1 VETRHNEHHKNVGR
15 FTAASGDGDGRT
27 EVSQGGAGGSFDP
40 VYSPPTRGACY
51 QYAIVTEKTSTTK
64 NVKICGTDR
73 RERNVYTSRS
83 NVVEVRF
90 ITSANVDTD
99 KEYYFLLQF
108 EGLSIHLSTIHFF
121 FFFFFLLLIIT
132 VRRRRRRTTTTTTRN
147 ILDCD
152 QARSQHFYKGG
163 HRTRRW
169 RDRRSRARRE
179 GAKGGEVWGWAP
191 RCMGIFEKS
200 TLKLD
205 IFLWF

>member
-1 VETRHNEHHKNVGR
+1 MIINVLPR
-15 FTAASGDGDGRT
+15 SYKTQCIRDRYTAGSDGDGQRP
-27 EVSQGGAGGSFDP
+27 GGGGVDP

-108 EGLSIHLSTIHFF
+108 EGRPF
-121 FFFFFLLLIIT
+121 
-132 VRRRRRRTTTTTTRN
+132 
-147 ILDCD
+147 
-152 QARSQHFYKGG
+152 G
-163 HRTRRW
+163 
-169 RDRRSRARRE
+169 
-179 GAKGGEVWGWAP
+179 
-191 RCMGIFEKS
+191 
-200 TLKLD
+200 D
-205 IFLWF
+205 ISLN

>member
-1 VETRHNEHHKNVGR
+1 MWIYNFYTLCETRHNEPHKTVDR
-15 FTAASGDGDGRT
+15 YTAASGDADGRT
-27 EVSQGGAGGSFDP
+27 EQSQGGGGSFDP

-108 EGLSIHLSTIHFF
+108 EGLSIHRL
-121 FFFFFLLLIIT
+121 
-132 VRRRRRRTTTTTTRN
+132 R
-147 ILDCD
+147 
-152 QARSQHFYKGG
+152 
-163 HRTRRW
+163 
-169 RDRRSRARRE
+169 
-179 GAKGGEVWGWAP
+179 
-191 RCMGIFEKS
+191 
-200 TLKLD
+200 
-205 IFLWF
+205 